1 MKKKIEIAQEA
12 VMLPVREVAEKL
24 NISQDDLEF
33 YGKYKAQLSDELLE
47 KTSGNPDGKLVLV
60 TAINPTPAGEGK
72 CTFTLPNFVL
82 EMPGAEPMVLGDIVV
97 NDVTTSEENGTT
109 AYNGEV
115 KGLQLAGGSI
125 VADVTLNGTISGNN
139 VVMNIDVMWSGIPI
153 KVTFTSTTS
162 GINDINAD
170 LNAPVEYF
178 NIQGMRV
185 DADNMTPGI
194 YVKRQGNKVSKILVK

>member
-1 MKKKIEIAQEA
+1 M
-12 VMLPVREVAEKL
+12 
-24 NISQDDLEF
+24 
-33 YGKYKAQLSDELLE
+33 
-47 KTSGNPDGKLVLV
+47 
-60 TAINPTPAGEGK
+60 
-72 CTFTLPNFVL
+72 
-82 EMPGAEPMVLGDIVV
+82 
-97 NDVTTSEENGTT
+97 
-109 AYNGEV
+109 
-115 KGLQLAGGSI
+115 QLAGGSI